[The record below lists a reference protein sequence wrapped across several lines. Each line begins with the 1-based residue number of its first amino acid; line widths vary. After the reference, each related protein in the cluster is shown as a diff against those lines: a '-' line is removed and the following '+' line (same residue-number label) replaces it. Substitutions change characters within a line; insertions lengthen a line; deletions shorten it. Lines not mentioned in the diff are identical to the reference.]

1 MKKVIILVVALV
13 LCFSFASAMQTL
25 AQDQR
30 DVTTITVRS
39 SEVNNGVVILAARE
53 GKNSFELQCNKNLPG
68 CAVLEPGN
76 YSMIR
81 LPKNYG
87 VYDCANVETYRTTN
101 ESKLGDK
108 LGQYCLVEGK

>member
-1 MKKVIILVVALV
+1 MKKVTILLVAL
-13 LCFSFASAMQTL
+13 LLGLSFAAARML
-25 AQDQR
+25 AQEQR
-30 DVTTITVRS
+30 DATTITVRS
-39 SEVNNGVVILAARE
+39 SEVNNGVVILAVRE

-87 VYDCANVETYRTTN
+87 VYDCANVDMYRTTN
-101 ESKLGDK
+101 DSKLGDK
-108 LGQYCLVEGK
+108 IGQYCLVEGK

>member
-1 MKKVIILVVALV
+1 MKKVTILLVALL
-13 LCFSFASAMQTL
+13 LCLSFAAARML
-25 AQDQR
+25 AQEQR
-30 DVTTITVRS
+30 DATTITVRS
-39 SEVNNGVVILAARE
+39 SEVNNGVVILAVRE

-87 VYDCANVETYRTTN
+87 VYDCANVDMYRTTN
-101 ESKLGDK
+101 DSKLGDK
-108 LGQYCLVEGK
+108 IGQYCLVEGK

>member
-1 MKKVIILVVALV
+1 MKKASILLVAFV
-13 LCFSFASAMQTL
+13 LCFSFASAVQAL
-25 AQDQR
+25 AQEQR
-30 DVTTITVRS
+30 DVTTITVKS

-76 YSMIR
+76 YSMVR

-87 VYDCANVETYRTTN
+87 VYDCANVEMYRTTN
-101 ESKLGDK
+101 DSKLGDRI
-108 LGQYCLVEGK
+108 GQYCLLEGK

>member
-1 MKKVIILVVALV
+1 MKRVTILLIALV
-13 LCFSFASAMQTL
+13 LCFFLTSAMQTL

-30 DVTTITVRS
+30 DVTTITIRS

-68 CAVLEPGN
+68 CTVLEPGD
-76 YSMIR
+76 YSMVR

-87 VYDCANVETYRTTN
+87 VYDCANVDMYRTTN
-101 ESKLGDK
+101 DSKLGDK
-108 LGQYCLVEGK
+108 VGQYCLVEGK